1 MENLRDINTILT
13 KGKIIEQINL
23 NNNYYRIKIKAPQ
36 IAKEAKPGQFV
47 MLSKWKINELFLK
60 RPFSFYNIEPNLGT
74 FDILYKNVGK
84 GTQILTESKI
94 GDLIELIGPLGNGFR
109 IPENTHN
116 IAIVARGIGVA
127 PLLPLMLKSRQK
139 EIEVYSF
146 ISAQTEKLLLY
157 SDKIESISRKTFYAT
172 DDGSKGAKGKVT
184 DFLENILKEIVID
197 VVYTC
202 GSKRLT
208 KHIRNLQKKYNFL
221 AFVSLEER
229 MACGIG
235 ACKGCVH
242 KTKDGYKRV
251 CKEGPVFP
259 VEEVIFDD

>member
-1 MENLRDINTILT
+1 MKKLKKGNSVLT
-13 KGKIIEQINL
+13 KGKIIEQVNL

-47 MLSKWKINELFLK
+47 MLSKWKIKQLLLK
-60 RPFSFYNIEPNLGT
+60 RPFSFYKIESNLGT
-74 FDILYKNVGK
+74 FDILYKKIGK
-84 GTQILTESKI
+84 GTKILAESKI
-94 GDLIELIGPLGNGFR
+94 GDLVELIGPLGNGFK
-109 IPENTHN
+109 IPKNTHN
-116 IAIVARGIGVA
+116 IAIVARGIGIA
-127 PLLPLMLKSRQK
+127 TLMPLILESKK
-139 EIEVYSF
+139 KGIEVYSF
-146 ISAQTEKLLLY
+146 ISAQTENLLLY
-157 SDKIESISRKTFYAT
+157 SDKIESISRETFYTT

-184 DFLENILKEIVID
+184 NFLEKVLKGIVID

-208 KHIRNLQKKYNFL
+208 KHIRDLQKTYNFL
-221 AFVSLEER
+221 SFVSLEEH

-235 ACKGCVH
+235 ACKGCVR

-259 VEEVIFDD
+259 VEEVIFND